1 MRMLTASITLGALV
15 LLAGCTTLQQYPAFS
30 TGSGRGPG
38 AGTVSPSHFVF
49 FDRRDAHNVLPPS
62 DALRAT
68 TPTPIPQSRP
78 AH

>member
-62 DALRAT
+62 GALRT
-68 TPTPIPQSRP
+68 TKPGPVPNPQP
-78 AH
+78 VH